1 MIGRF
6 TDELTKNCL
15 FSVYEVAVSIEV
27 IFCAGQNVTMA
38 RTDQFRTDSSHDLCT
53 PAVHMK
59 LKAVSKNGRLK
70 RTQCNASSLEDFLYK
85 VVVSC
90 KGHFFAIHHDRRD
103 RVELCLSRSEED
115 LQLILLPLKLFPV
128 FEATVDSDWLREN
141 TGCTRSGRRVLED
154 LRDFLQRPAGC
165 SMVALQIGDAASM
178 VVMNVGGQ
186 N

>member
-1 MIGRF
+1 MLLANSQTVPISEAIGIAVTGMLIVF
-6 TDELTKNCL
+6 TALMLIATFITMLPRLLKLVTAVVPPAAEPAAGSSSGDFPIPEPDEDELLATH
-15 FSVYEVAVSIEV
+15 
-27 IFCAGQNVTMA
+27 G
-38 RTDQFRTDSSHDLCT
+38 T
-53 PAVHMK
+53 P
-59 LKAVSKNGRLK
+59 LNR
-70 RTQCNASSLEDFLYK
+70 
-85 VVVSC
+85 
-90 KGHFFAIHHDRRD
+90 HFFAIHHDGHD

-141 TGCTRSGRRVLED
+141 TGCTRPGRRVLED
-154 LRDFLQRPAGC
+154 LRDFLQRPAAC